1 MRSGSGRGRIWL
13 GGFGQRQEGSRV
25 VEMWLAP
32 TYGLIYTL
40 SEPFQSLPTLR
51 VVQVVMSV
59 LFDHDVTVR
68 GEAGEAGS
76 GLAVFL
82 AGRLTWWTGKRL
94 LRFCS
99 FYPLHMIVLITAGTM
114 SANESHAFASGS
126 ELSYHNYLPTYR
138 HVEAFWPTRL
148 QSTATLSAGHE
159 YDVLTL

>member
-76 GLAVFL
+76 GLAVSGRKVNMVDWKTPSSLLLFL
-82 AGRLTWWTGKRL
+82 SSPYDRAYHGR
-94 LRFCS
+94 
-99 FYPLHMIVLITAGTM
+99 
-114 SANESHAFASGS
+114 N
-126 ELSYHNYLPTYR
+126 
-138 HVEAFWPTRL
+138 
-148 QSTATLSAGHE
+148 
-159 YDVLTL
+159 DVCK